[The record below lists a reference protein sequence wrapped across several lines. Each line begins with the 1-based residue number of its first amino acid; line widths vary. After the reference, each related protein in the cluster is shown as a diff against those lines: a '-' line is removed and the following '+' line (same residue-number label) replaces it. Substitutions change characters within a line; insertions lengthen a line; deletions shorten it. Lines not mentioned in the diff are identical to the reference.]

1 MDVSPIQRLA
11 ITANHSAQP
20 VEFVRPGP
28 GAAAGAQA
36 APTSADQQATHRNA
50 PTESA
55 TRVVIA
61 WHAGSLGY
69 VTRVVD
75 QHTGHVFMQTPPQQV
90 LEMVQ
95 KIIEQLEG
103 ASG

>member
-11 ITANHSAQP
+11 MTANHVVRP
-20 VEFVRPGP
+20 VEAVRPAP
-28 GAAAGAQA
+28 AV
-36 APTSADQQATHRNA
+36 APTPQASPATADQHATDRNTG
-50 PTESA
+50 PSTQ
-55 TRVVIA
+55 VVVA
-61 WHAGSLGY
+61 WHAASLGY

-75 QHTGHVFMQTPPQQV
+75 QHTGQVVMQTPPQQV

-95 KIIEQLEG
+95 KIIERLQG